1 MSTPTPDSHAEVG
14 LFRPEDPCLH
24 EQAVR
29 PWELLN
35 TPMER
40 GYAFSM
46 TYIKSPELVVYL
58 EEYGSTMRLRGLAP
72 PGKLVVSV
80 PVTLMPDTLFWRSS
94 LKQTGLHCMLPGE
107 IDAQCVRGQRHIIL
121 LIDLNLLPRHLA
133 TPVVEILRCR
143 AQSRFLPA
151 HPEQV
156 SAFGYWLTNLLRQ
169 AQQNPGMFG
178 YPGVIQS
185 LQEDVIHRLS
195 RMVNLENAGNR
206 LSLRVNKSMQGL
218 RRALEFMHAHQGER
232 IAMPEL
238 CGKIGVSQRSLERAF
253 QATFDMTACSY
264 LRRQRF
270 SEARL
275 ALMLARPGEQSVSQ
289 IAYRHGFY
297 ELGHFAVH
305 YARLFGEK
313 PSATLA
319 NESPRLTSPLL
330 A

>member
-1 MSTPTPDSHAEVG
+1 VSIPTSEIHAEVG

-46 TYIKSPELVVYL
+46 TYIKSSELVIYL

-72 PGKLVVSV
+72 PGMLVVSV

-94 LKQTGLHCMLPGE
+94 LNHAGLHCMLPGE
-107 IDAQCVRGQRHIIL
+107 IDAHCAKGQRHIIL
-121 LIDLNLLPRHLA
+121 LIDLNLLSRYLA
-133 TPVVEILRCR
+133 APVVEALCKR

-151 HPEQV
+151 HPEEV
-156 SAFGYWLTNLLRQ
+156 SALGYWLTNLLRHS
-169 AQQNPGMFG
+169 QQNPGMYG
-178 YPGVIQS
+178 HPGVVQS
-185 LQEDVIHRLS
+185 LQENLLLRLT
-195 RMVNLENAGNR
+195 RAVNLEETDSR
-206 LSLRVNKSMQGL
+206 LVLRVNKSMLGL
-218 RRALEFMHAHQGER
+218 RRALEYMHAHQGER
-232 IAMPEL
+232 LGMTEL

-270 SEARL
+270 SEVRRE
-275 ALMLARPGEQSVSQ
+275 LMLARPGEQSVSQ

-313 PSATLA
+313 PSTTLA
-319 NESPRLTSPLL
+319 NDCPVVFSPLL